1 MSKFYTEA
9 ERQQLIED
17 HMHLVPKVAWKYRQ
31 IMSLDELVAAG
42 NIGLIRGVDKYDPNR
57 GYKVS
62 TYVVNWIRAEILA
75 ALYENRNVH
84 IPWNKIN
91 KAIRRRSDLQCYSTR
106 PPNEKFQETPHQEDL
121 VKVEMSLDKKP
132 SHFYADFS
140 EDDENPYRQSIELS
154 SSLSAETLTQI
165 NNQELRDHLF
175 VAMEAAGL
183 SKPEQLSLV
192 YRFGLNDDGPMS
204 LQQIANRINYTRM
217 GVHKLQKR
225 ALAKLKNSSLI
236 TELLK

>member
-17 HMHLVPKVAWKYRQ
+17 HMHLVPKVAFKYKDV
-31 IMSLDELVAAG
+31 MSMDELVAAG
-42 NIGLIRGVDKYDPNR
+42 NLGLIRGIDKYDPSM

-91 KAIRRRSDLQCYSTR
+91 SAIKRRADLQT
-106 PPNEKFQETPHQEDL
+106 NKEVAQDLQQEDL

-140 EDDENPYRQSIELS
+140 EDDENPIRNKIEVTT
-154 SSLSAETLTQI
+154 SLSAETTTSIEQM
-165 NNQELRDHLF
+165 ELRQHLDY
-175 VAMEAAGL
+175 VMTKSNLTE
-183 SKPEQLSLV
+183 PERLSLV
-192 YRFGLNDDGPMS
+192 YRFGLSGEGPKS
-204 LQQIANRINYTRM
+204 IQEVADILNYSRM
-217 GVHKLQKR
+217 GAYKLQKR
-225 ALAKLKNSSLI
+225 ALTKLRKNKLI
-236 TELLK
+236 LQERV